1 MISEGEN
8 YPTGEIGDAYV
19 DRIVVEKGGSGY
31 TLEDKIE
38 DFEDVFAQGIDAIL
52 TPATPSSAFAIGDEA
67 MASDPIKM

>member
-8 YPTGEIGDAYV
+8 YPTGERIGDAYV

-38 DFEDVFAQGIDAIL
+38 DFEICGIDENGTI
-52 TPATPSSAFAIGDEA
+52 TKVCT
-67 MASDPIKM
+67 